1 MRYWI
6 SLINLSAKE
15 WGINGRLAHLSF
27 WGSLLGSIFFIV
39 IRLHKGTFRFLL
51 DEDGPVETVQAI
63 FFAGTA
69 LCAIGAAIWA
79 TRTKRHDQFVLFL
92 LMALA
97 MIFVTGEEIS
107 WGQRIFGWETPADLA
122 EINKQN
128 ETTLHN
134 IGEVLSVVNIGMMVV
149 GAVGSVAYLLN
160 KRLRL
165 ERYWQELNY
174 FLVPPFFLAAPMFIV
189 FAYKF
194 VRLVFLPES
203 TFTLTKYSE
212 WVELCFA
219 YSLLIFTYINYRR
232 LSRPAST
239 KQNTLST
246 PTMETF

>member
-15 WGINGRLAHLSF
+15 WGFNGRLAHLSF
-27 WGSLLGSIFFIV
+27 WGSILGSIFFV
-39 IRLHKGTFRFLL
+39 AIRLHKDTFRFLL
-51 DEDGPVETVQAI
+51 MEDGPVEWLQAI
-63 FFAGTA
+63 CFGGTA
-69 LCAIGAAIWA
+69 IFAIGVAIWA
-79 TRTKRHDQFVLFL
+79 ARTKRHDQLVLFL
-92 LMALA
+92 LLAAA

-107 WGQRIFGWETPADLA
+107 WGQRIFGWETPTELA

-134 IGEVLSVVNIGMMVV
+134 IGEVLSVVNIGMMIV

-174 FLVPPFFLAAPMFIV
+174 FLIPPFFLAAPFFIV
-189 FAYKF
+189 FVYKF
-194 VRLVFLPES
+194 VRLAFFPES

-219 YSLLIFTYINYRR
+219 YSMLIFTYVNYRR
-232 LSRPAST
+232 LSRAALNQRQVSI
-239 KQNTLST
+239 
-246 PTMETF
+246 PTTETF

>member
-15 WGINGRLAHLSF
+15 WGVNGRFAHLSF

-39 IRLHKGTFRFLL
+39 IRLHKGIFRFLL
-51 DEDGPVETVQAI
+51 NEDGPIEWVTTI
-63 FFAGTA
+63 CFALTA
-69 LCAIGAAIWA
+69 VYAFAVALRCV
-79 TRTKRHDQFVLFL
+79 RTKRYDQFVLFL
-92 LMALA
+92 LLA
-97 MIFVTGEEIS
+97 MAMVFVAGEEIS
-107 WGQRIFGWETPADLA
+107 WGQRIFGWQTPEELA

-134 IGEVLSVVNIGMMVV
+134 IGEVLSVINIGMMVV
-149 GAVGSVAYLLN
+149 GAAGAVAYLLN

-174 FLVPPFFLAAPMFIV
+174 FLIPPFFLAAPFFMV

-194 VRLVFLPES
+194 VRLAFLPES

-212 WVELCFA
+212 WIELCFA
-219 YSLLIFTYINYRR
+219 YSFLVFTYINYRR
-232 LSRPAST
+232 LSR
-239 KQNTLST
+239 T
-246 PTMETF
+246 PSKHYQTSALTTETF